1 MFSLWE
7 KLMELIKEIL
17 IGLNAQNLE
26 TMFTDVNE
34 KVGSVAA
41 EVGKSPAEWNSG
53 VFSIISGLAETVIL
67 PIAGMIISFV
77 LCCELIS
84 LVAERNN
91 MHDIDT
97 FIFFKWVF
105 KAFVATMIVTHTMD
119 ITMAVFE
126 LSQHV
131 VSGASELIT
140 GETSVN
146 IESVM
151 AGMVASMEEMDNGA
165 LFLLL
170 LETML
175 VQFGMK
181 IMSVLITVILYVRM
195 VEIYLYCSIGPIPF
209 STFANREWGQMG
221 NNYLRGLAALG
232 FQGFFILVCVAVYGA
247 LVQSVTVSENIHLTI
262 FQILCYTVILCFSL
276 FKTGSLAKS
285 VFNAH

>member
-41 EVGKSPAEWNSG
+41 EVGKSPAEWNSE

-209 STFANREWGQMG
+209 STFANREWGQLG